1 MIHPYRESVLS
12 QLYPGNQHSSNC
24 LVPAVLAFEDRLSLP
39 AKYRAKVLWRIDQ
52 GFGGDEN
59 INWLLERGYGV
70 LAKGCSNRRSANL
83 VQQVK
88 RWRAVR
94 DDKYVGQV
102 PTPDGFAR
110 PVDTFSIRYAAPT
123 GWKHAYLLS
132 TLGLS
137 AVATV
142 HLYDQRGGAETE
154 FRSDKSGGLHMDK
167 RRKHK
172 RDAQEAWL
180 VLTDIAH
187 NCLTWLAR
195 LAFADS
201 PFESFGF
208 LRISRDLLRIPGSI
222 EMENGQL
229 LSVKLLKTSPY
240 AADLLD
246 CLQRFWR

>member
-1 MIHPYRESVLS
+1 MIHAYRESVLS
-12 QLYPGNQHSSNC
+12 HLYPGFQHSANC
-24 LVPAVLAFEDRLSLP
+24 LEPAVLTFEDRLSLP
-39 AKYRAKVLWRIDQ
+39 VKYRAKVLWRIDQ

-83 VQQVK
+83 VHQVQ
-88 RWRAVR
+88 RWRAVS
-94 DDKYVGQV
+94 DDKFIGRV
-102 PTPDGFAR
+102 PTPDGFVK
-110 PVDTFSIRYAAPT
+110 PIDTFSIRYATST

-132 TLGLS
+132 TLGLPG
-137 AVATV
+137 VATA

-180 VLTDIAH
+180 VLTDMAH

-195 LAFADS
+195 LAFANS

-222 EMENGQL
+222 EMKNGQL

-240 AADLLD
+240 AAALLD
-246 CLQRFWR
+246 CLGRFWQ